1 MTLQNC
7 EMQNS
12 LKNREAQYTGVLK
25 YVCFVLQQINFII
38 TCSGETSP
46 ILARSSD
53 AKNRQTVVKESA
65 SCRTIVSC
73 NHLPVFPI
81 SYLLVTLRCSLNWSS
96 LTLGSLLESRPSQ
109 SHSRRMVR
117 AEASF
122 SDRFACLVGWT
133 GWVEKNSRSSKS
145 WKQEWKFPL
154 IWSLLPLHNITPSI
168 PRMLGLPSHRS
179 RPWQRI
185 EGRPEIKMLLRF

>member
-1 MTLQNC
+1 MDAGELNKYHRKKQIGANLKSHEKLIWNTWHCKTVKCKIHWRTGKLSVRLFWNMYALC
-7 EMQNS
+7 YNKFISS
-12 LKNREAQYTGVLK
+12 LLVVEKQVPYS
-25 YVCFVLQQINFII
+25 I
-38 TCSGETSP
+38 
-46 ILARSSD
+46 RSSD

-81 SYLLVTLRCSLNWSS
+81 SNLLVTLRCSLNWSS

-122 SDRFACLVGWT
+122 SERFACLVGWT

-145 WKQEWKFPL
+145 
-154 IWSLLPLHNITPSI
+154 
-168 PRMLGLPSHRS
+168 
-179 RPWQRI
+179 
-185 EGRPEIKMLLRF
+185 